1 MTVQLKGAVMSEKKK
16 GVSRRT
22 FLKETATMGGAAAL
36 TGLAGS
42 IVSSPA
48 FAAESSKPIKIGVIL
63 PFSRAYK
70 VIGDRVTA
78 GLELALNQAGNKFKG
93 RTIELI
99 KEDSEMKPNVG
110 LTKTRKLVDKD
121 GVDFLVGPV
130 SSAVCVAMRNYA
142 NEKKVPMIIPTAG
155 NVELAGNLFSSYVFR
170 SSISHWIFAH
180 PIGHWAKQNLGD
192 ECFVAGANY
201 AAGQHQV
208 WAFTMAFR
216 GEGGKIVGATYPP
229 LNNKDYAP
237 YITKIANSGAKL
249 YFGWFAGNDAVNFC
263 RQAAEFGLS
272 KKMKMTTT
280 GWFFERYLL
289 TAQKETAE
297 GWFCCFNWAITLDN
311 PVNKEFVKAYNK
323 FTKNDPSVAVSMSS
337 VHGYDAGQMIIKA
350 LEKTGG
356 DTNGDKIAGALEGM
370 KLDSPRGKV
379 ELDSNHEM
387 VQPMYIGEIV
397 KSGNDYV
404 PKIVKDL
411 GRWTT
416 PYLGARGI
424 NSVIQPFIVK

>member
-1 MTVQLKGAVMSEKKK
+1 MEQKKK
-16 GVSRRT
+16 GVTRRT
-22 FLKETATMGGAAAL
+22 FLKDTATMGGAAAL
-36 TGLAGS
+36 AGLTGS
-42 IVSSPA
+42 IGGSPA
-48 FAAESSKPIKIGVIL
+48 FASESSKPIKIGVVL
-63 PFSRAYK
+63 PFSRVYK

-93 RTIELI
+93 RPIELI

-121 GVDFLVGPV
+121 RVDFLVGPV

-142 NEKKVPMIIPTAG
+142 HEKKVPMIIPTAG
-155 NVELAGNLFSSYVFR
+155 NVELAGNLFSPYVFR

-180 PIGHWAKQNLGD
+180 PIGHWVKKKLGD

-229 LNNKDYAP
+229 LGNKDYAP
-237 YITKIANSGAKL
+237 YITKIANSGAKI

-289 TAQKETAE
+289 TAQKEAAQ
-297 GWFCCFNWAITLDN
+297 GWYCCFNWAITLDN

-323 FTKNDPSVAVSMSS
+323 FTKNNPSVAVSMSS

-350 LEKTGG
+350 LKKTGG
-356 DTNGDKIAGALEGM
+356 DTKADKIAAALDGM

-397 KSGNDYV
+397 KSGNEYV
-404 PKIVKDL
+404 PKIIENL

-416 PYLGARGI
+416 PFLGARGI
-424 NSVIQPFIVK
+424 NAVIQPFIVK